1 MTSLPPARHARPFSV
16 ATLTLIATP
25 IAPPAATA
33 APGRPRLLRA
43 SLALLAAAVLAG
55 CSTVELPPRSQA
67 ALAPAVA
74 AKVLPAVEPAGPALP
89 PAISL
94 PVESGRDVAGAPVD
108 PLEPEKTVNLDDRAA
123 RIDLWARVR
132 TGFGM
137 PEVADA
143 DLVARHE
150 QWYASRPDYVQRM
163 TERAGRY
170 LYHVVE
176 EIERRNMPT
185 ELALLPFI
193 ESAFN
198 PRAMSV
204 AKASGMWQFI
214 PSTGKDYSLKQNLF
228 RDDRRDVMAST
239 RAALDYLGQLHR
251 MFGDWQLAL
260 AAYNWGQGN
269 VMRAIKRNEQAGL
282 PTDYA
287 SLRMPDETRNY
298 LPKLQAVKNI
308 VSRPDAY
315 GLALTPVANHP
326 YFIAVPIQR
335 DIDAALAARLAG
347 LSMDEFHALNPSQN
361 KPVIFAAGTPQ
372 VLLPYDNAERFIQN
386 LERHRGP
393 LASWT
398 AWVVPRTMRPAD
410 AARQLGMSEDK
421 LRELNKIPPRML
433 VKAGSTLLVPRSEHR
448 ASDLAANVV
457 DNAMMALAPD
467 VPPLKR
473 KVVSAGKRDTLASIA
488 RRYKLDVDQVLRW
501 NKGSAQARLA
511 RGTKVVLYVP
521 TARGGR
527 TAVAEAQSTRSSSRA
542 SARARDDDDRRS
554 ARAGKASAPAK
565 ATRTAK
571 ASSGKAGT
579 KASAAR
585 STRVAKAP
593 AAQKRTAVARA
604 DSHAKASRTRTA
616 SARVASAQVR

>member
-1 MTSLPPARHARPFSV
+1 MLW
-16 ATLTLIATP
+16 
-25 IAPPAATA
+25 
-33 APGRPRLLRA
+33 RPRSAWALMA
-43 SLALLAAAVLAG
+43 AALLAG
-55 CSTVELPPRSQA
+55 CTTLEPASRSQA

-74 AKVLPAVEPAGPALP
+74 AKALPQVAPGGPAMA

-94 PVESGRDVAGAPVD
+94 PVESGRDVAGTPVD

-132 TGFGM
+132 TGFAM
-137 PEVADA
+137 PDLAPS

-163 TERAGRY
+163 TERASRY
-170 LYHVVE
+170 LFHVVE
-176 EIERRNMPT
+176 EIESRKMPT

-214 PSTGKDYSLKQNLF
+214 PSTGKDYDLKQNLF
-228 RDDRRDVMAST
+228 RDERRDVMAST
-239 RAALDYLGQLHR
+239 RAALDYLAQLHR
-251 MFGDWQLAL
+251 MFGDWHLAL

-298 LPKLQAVKNI
+298 VPKLQAVKNI
-308 VSRPDAY
+308 VSRPQAY
-315 GLALTPVANHP
+315 GLALTPVENHP
-326 YFIAVPIQR
+326 FFVAVPIKR

-347 LSMDEFHALNPSQN
+347 LALEDFQALNPSQN
-361 KPVIFAAGTPQ
+361 KPVISAAGTPQ
-372 VLLPYDNAERFIQN
+372 LLLPYDNAERFIEN

-393 LASWT
+393 LASYT
-398 AWVVPRTMRPAD
+398 AWVVPRTMKVAD
-410 AARQLGMSEDK
+410 AAEQLGMSEAA

-433 VKAGSTLLVPRSEHR
+433 IKAGSTLLVPRSQHR
-448 ASDLAANVV
+448 SYDISADVADS
-457 DNAMMALAPD
+457 AMMALAPD

-473 KVVSAGKRDTLASIA
+473 KVVRAGKRDTLASIA
-488 RRYKLDVDQVLRW
+488 RRNGLDVDQVLRW
-501 NKGSAQARLA
+501 NKGSASARLA

-521 TARGGR
+521 TARAPR
-527 TAVAEAQSTRSSSRA
+527 ATAVADARTPSRV
-542 SARARDDDDRRS
+542 
-554 ARAGKASAPAK
+554 KADAK
-565 ATRTAK
+565 ERPTAK
-571 ASSGKAGT
+571 ASASSRSGAKSAAKST
-579 KASAAR
+579 RMAKASSSAKGR
-585 STRVAKAP
+585 GTRVTAKA
-593 AAQKRTAVARA
+593 AAPKRVATARA
-604 DSHAKASRTRTA
+604 DSRSKSPRQQRTA
-616 SARVASAQVR
+616 SARVASTQVR

>member
-1 MTSLPPARHARPFSV
+1 MTSLPPARLALPSTRDLRAARPFR
-16 ATLTLIATP
+16 
-25 IAPPAATA
+25 
-33 APGRPRLLRA
+33 RPSHVLRS
-43 SLALLAAAVLAG
+43 SLAALAAAVLAG
-55 CSTVELPPRSQA
+55 CSTVELPPRSQS

-74 AKVLPAVEPAGPALP
+74 AKSLPAAEPAGPSLS

-132 TGFGM
+132 AGFGM
-137 PEVADA
+137 PQVADA
-143 DLVARHE
+143 ELVSRHE
-150 QWYASRPDYVQRM
+150 QWYAARPDYVQRM
-163 TERAGRY
+163 TERASRY

-308 VSRPDAY
+308 VSRPEAY
-315 GLALTPVANHP
+315 GVALTPVANHP

-335 DIDAALAARLAG
+335 DIDAELAARLAG

-410 AARQLGMSEDK
+410 AARQLGMSEEK

-488 RRYKLDVDQVLRW
+488 RRYRLDVDQVLRW
-501 NKGSAQARLA
+501 NKGTAQARLA

-527 TAVAEAQSTRSSSRA
+527 TAVADAQPSRASRA
-542 SARARDDDDRRS
+542 SARSGDDDGRRS
-554 ARAGKASAPAK
+554 ARADKASAATK

-571 ASSGKAGT
+571 ASGKAGT
-579 KASAAR
+579 KLAAAR
-585 STRVAKAP
+585 STRLAKAP
-593 AAQKRTAVARA
+593 AAQKRVTAARA
-604 DSHAKASRTRTA
+604 ESHAKASRTRTA